1 MSDAFNLTGLA
12 PLYDEAF
19 ERDEKTLAFEV
30 ANGRGRFLFL
40 MFFDENDTDTNDQ
53 LFVYLRNTRSMLQ
66 IKLYGYHPKGQFDLY
81 IKPWQEVK
89 IKKEL
94 GIEGGGVSS
103 PFNISD
109 FLRSLNASFPT
120 SLPLSKKIENLRKN
134 WKDIRPDLPNRIV
147 SEEDKTVL
155 IGEKRVS
162 NGTPQEKT
170 LRKLYIHTEG
180 SADDISTLIK
190 CLKAANM
197 TVAWTTEESGI
208 KSTEIREL
216 INRVR

>member
-1 MSDAFNLTGLA
+1 MSDAFNLTGLS
-12 PLYDEAF
+12 PLYNEAF

-30 ANGRGRFLFL
+30 TNGRGRFLFL

-53 LFVYLRNTRSMLQ
+53 LFVYLRNIRSMLR
-66 IKLYGYHPKGQFDLY
+66 IKLYGNHSKGQFDLY
-81 IKPWQEVK
+81 IKPWQVEK

-94 GIEGGGVSS
+94 GIENGRVSS
-103 PFNISD
+103 PFNIKD
-109 FLRSLNASFPT
+109 FLCGLNASFPA
-120 SLPLSKKIENLRKN
+120 SLPLSKKIENLRSN
-134 WKDIRPDLPNRIV
+134 WKDIRSELPSQII

-162 NGTPQEKT
+162 NGSPQEKT

-180 SADDISTLIK
+180 SADDISMLIK

-197 TVAWTTEESGI
+197 TVAWTTENSGI
-208 KSTEIREL
+208 RSTEIREL
-216 INRVR
+216 IGRVR